1 MHGVQEP
8 QLRYDEEQE
17 DDAGAS
23 RIQQVLQPLP
33 SAHRTQRDE
42 VNDEAGTMND
52 EVKTIRLSLHRS
64 AFIVHPFS

>member
-33 SAHRTQRDE
+33 SAHGTQRDE
-42 VNDEAGTMND
+42 VNDEVGTMND
-52 EVKTIRLSLHRS
+52 EVKTICLSLHCF

>member
-1 MHGVQEP
+1 VQEP

-33 SAHRTQRDE
+33 SAHRTQRDK
-42 VNDEAGTMND
+42 VNDERGMMND
-52 EVKTIRLSLHRS
+52 ELKDDCFNSSFRIHHSSLL
-64 AFIVHPFS
+64 VGV

>member
-33 SAHRTQRDE
+33 SAHGTQRDE
-42 VNDEAGTMND
+42 VNDERETMND
-52 EVKTIRLSLHRS
+52 EVKTICLSLHRS